1 MANIRLI
8 IECDTVAQL
17 ADELV
22 KQLTSLDAKYARV
35 EFRSPEQTK
44 ALAEELTALGKCLP
58 NANGDFP
65 FKTGEAEK
73 PVPAPAPVPAS
84 APASAPAPAPVSV
97 PAPAPTAVPTTP
109 TAYTLDQL
117 IEAVTPLARDNTKVP
132 QLQSLING
140 KYGVVG
146 LNELPAEA
154 YGAFAADIRAM
165 GARI

>member
-44 ALAEELTALGKCLP
+44 ALAEELIALGKCP
-58 NANGDFP
+58 PDASGDFP
-65 FKTGEAEK
+65 FKTGDAEK
-73 PVPAPAPVPAS
+73 SVPTPVPVPAP
-84 APASAPAPAPVSV
+84 V

>member
-17 ADELV
+17 ADELL

-44 ALAEELTALGKCLP
+44 ALAEELIALGKCP
-58 NANGDFP
+58 PDANGDFP
-65 FKTGEAEK
+65 FKTGDAEK
-73 PVPAPAPVPAS
+73 SVPTPVPVPAP
-84 APASAPAPAPVSV
+84 V

-117 IEAVTPLARDNTKVP
+117 IEAVTPLARDNTKVS

>member
-1 MANIRLI
+1 MAHIRLI

-44 ALAEELTALGKCLP
+44 ALAEELTALGKCP
-58 NANGDFP
+58 PDANGDFP
-65 FKTGEAEK
+65 FKPGEAEK
-73 PVPAPAPVPAS
+73 P
-84 APASAPAPAPVSV
+84 APAPAPS

>member
-17 ADELV
+17 TDELV

-44 ALAEELTALGKCLP
+44 ALAEELTALGKCP
-58 NANGDFP
+58 PDAGGDFP
-65 FKTGEAEK
+65 FKTVEAEK
-73 PVPAPAPVPAS
+73 PVPAPVPAS
-84 APASAPAPAPVSV
+84 APV
-97 PAPAPTAVPTTP
+97 PTPAPTAVPTTP

-146 LNELPAEA
+146 LKELPAEA

>member
-17 ADELV
+17 TDELL

-44 ALAEELTALGKCLP
+44 ALAEELTALGKCP
-58 NANGDFP
+58 PDANGDFP
-65 FKTGEAEK
+65 FKPGEAEK
-73 PVPAPAPVPAS
+73 P
-84 APASAPAPAPVSV
+84 APAPAPS

-146 LNELPAEA
+146 LKELPAEA

>member
-44 ALAEELTALGKCLP
+44 ALAEELTALGKCP
-58 NANGDFP
+58 PDANGDFP
-65 FKTGEAEK
+65 FKPGEAEK
-73 PVPAPAPVPAS
+73 P
-84 APASAPAPAPVSV
+84 APAPAPAPSPAPAPAPAPS

-109 TAYTLDQL
+109 TASALDQL

>member
-44 ALAEELTALGKCLP
+44 ALAEELTALGKCP
-58 NANGDFP
+58 PDANGDFP
-65 FKTGEAEK
+65 FKPGEAEK
-73 PVPAPAPVPAS
+73 P
-84 APASAPAPAPVSV
+84 APAPAPAPSPA

>member
-17 ADELV
+17 TDELL

-44 ALAEELTALGKCLP
+44 ALAEELTALGKCP
-58 NANGDFP
+58 PDANGDFP
-65 FKTGEAEK
+65 FKPGEAEK
-73 PVPAPAPVPAS
+73 P
-84 APASAPAPAPVSV
+84 APAPAPAPS

>member
-22 KQLTSLDAKYARV
+22 KQLTSIDAKYARV
-35 EFRSPEQTK
+35 EF
-44 ALAEELTALGKCLP
+44 
-58 NANGDFP
+58 NGDCP
-65 FKTGEAEK
+65 FTTDEINK
-73 PVPAPAPVPAS
+73 S
-84 APASAPAPAPVSV
+84 
-97 PAPAPTAVPTTP
+97 APTAVPTTP
-109 TAYTLDQL
+109 TSYTLDQL

>member
-22 KQLTSLDAKYARV
+22 KQLTSIDAKYARV

-44 ALAEELTALGKCLP
+44 ALAEELIALGKCVP
-58 NANGDFP
+58 DENGDCP
-65 FKTGEAEK
+65 FTTDEINK
-73 PVPAPAPVPAS
+73 S
-84 APASAPAPAPVSV
+84 
-97 PAPAPTAVPTTP
+97 APTAVPTTP
-109 TAYTLDQL
+109 TSYTLDQL
-117 IEAVTPLARDNTKVP
+117 IEAVTPLASDNTKVP
-132 QLQSLING
+132 QLQNLING

-146 LNELPAEA
+146 LNELPEEA

>member
-17 ADELV
+17 TDELL

-44 ALAEELTALGKCLP
+44 ALAEELTALGKCAP
-58 NANGDFP
+58 DANGDFP

-73 PVPAPAPVPAS
+73 P
-84 APASAPAPAPVSV
+84 APAPAPAPSPA

>member
-44 ALAEELTALGKCLP
+44 ALAEELTALGKCP
-58 NANGDFP
+58 PDASGDFP
-65 FKTGEAEK
+65 FKPGEAEK
-73 PVPAPAPVPAS
+73 P
-84 APASAPAPAPVSV
+84 APAPAPS

>member
-44 ALAEELTALGKCLP
+44 ALAEELTALGKCP
-58 NANGDFP
+58 PDANGDFP
-65 FKTGEAEK
+65 FKPGEAEK
-73 PVPAPAPVPAS
+73 P
-84 APASAPAPAPVSV
+84 APAPAPS

>member
-44 ALAEELTALGKCLP
+44 ALAEELTALGKCP
-58 NANGDFP
+58 PDANGDFP
-65 FKTGEAEK
+65 FKPGEAEK
-73 PVPAPAPVPAS
+73 P
-84 APASAPAPAPVSV
+84 APAPAPAPS

-117 IEAVTPLARDNTKVP
+117 IEAATPLARDNTKVP

>member
-17 ADELV
+17 ADELL
-22 KQLTSLDAKYARV
+22 KQLTSIDAKYARV

-44 ALAEELTALGKCLP
+44 ALAEELIALGKCLP
-58 NANGDFP
+58 DASGDFP
-65 FKTGEAEK
+65 FKTGDAAK
-73 PVPAPAPVPAS
+73 SVPTPVPVPAPAPPS
-84 APASAPAPAPVSV
+84 APA

-117 IEAVTPLARDNTKVP
+117 IEAATPLARDNTKVP

>member
-1 MANIRLI
+1 MANIKLT

-44 ALAEELTALGKCLP
+44 ALAEELIALGKCP
-58 NANGDFP
+58 PDANGDFP
-65 FKTGEAEK
+65 FTTDGANNTAS
-73 PVPAPAPVPAS
+73 VPAPF
-84 APASAPAPAPVSV
+84 PAPV
-97 PAPAPTAVPTTP
+97 PAPTAVPTTP

-132 QLQSLING
+132 QLQNLING

-146 LNELPAEA
+146 LNELPEEA

>member
-44 ALAEELTALGKCLP
+44 ALAEELIALGKCLP
-58 NANGDFP
+58 DASGDFP
-65 FKTGEAEK
+65 FKTGDAEK
-73 PVPAPAPVPAS
+73 SVPTPVPVPAP
-84 APASAPAPAPVSV
+84 V

>member
-17 ADELV
+17 ADELL

-44 ALAEELTALGKCLP
+44 ALAEELTALGKCAP
-58 NANGDFP
+58 DANGDFP
-65 FKTGEAEK
+65 FKTGDAEK
-73 PVPAPAPVPAS
+73 SVPTPVPVPAS
-84 APASAPAPAPVSV
+84 APV
-97 PAPAPTAVPTTP
+97 PTPAPTAVPTTP

-146 LNELPAEA
+146 LKELPAEA

>member
-17 ADELV
+17 ADELL

-44 ALAEELTALGKCLP
+44 ALAEELTALGKCP
-58 NANGDFP
+58 PDANGDFP
-65 FKTGEAEK
+65 FKPGEAEK
-73 PVPAPAPVPAS
+73 P
-84 APASAPAPAPVSV
+84 APAPAPAPSPA

>member
-17 ADELV
+17 TDELL

-44 ALAEELTALGKCLP
+44 ALAEELTALGKCP
-58 NANGDFP
+58 PDANGDFP

-73 PVPAPAPVPAS
+73 P
-84 APASAPAPAPVSV
+84 APAPAPSPA

>member
-17 ADELV
+17 TDELL

-35 EFRSPEQTK
+35 ECRSPEQTK
-44 ALAEELTALGKCLP
+44 ALAEELVALGKSAP
-58 NANGDFP
+58 DGNGDFP
-65 FKTGEAEK
+65 FTTGEQNK
-73 PVPAPAPVPAS
+73 PAAAPAL
-84 APASAPAPAPVSV
+84 APV
-97 PAPAPTAVPTTP
+97 ATTVPTTP
-109 TAYTLDQL
+109 IAYTLDQL
-117 IEAVTPLARDNTKVP
+117 IAAVTPLARDNTKVP

>member
-22 KQLTSLDAKYARV
+22 KQLTSIDAKYARV

-44 ALAEELTALGKCLP
+44 ALAEELIALGKCP
-58 NANGDFP
+58 PDASGDFP
-65 FKTGEAEK
+65 FKTGDAEK
-73 PVPAPAPVPAS
+73 SVPPPVPVPAP
-84 APASAPAPAPVSV
+84 V

>member
-44 ALAEELTALGKCLP
+44 ALAEELTALGKCP
-58 NANGDFP
+58 PDANGDFP
-65 FKTGEAEK
+65 FKPGEAEK
-73 PVPAPAPVPAS
+73 P
-84 APASAPAPAPVSV
+84 APAPAPAPS

>member
-17 ADELV
+17 TDELL

-44 ALAEELTALGKCLP
+44 ALAEELTALGKCAP
-58 NANGDFP
+58 DANGDFP

-73 PVPAPAPVPAS
+73 P
-84 APASAPAPAPVSV
+84 APAPAPAPSPA

-146 LNELPAEA
+146 LKELPAEA

>member
-44 ALAEELTALGKCLP
+44 ALAEELIALSKCP
-58 NANGDFP
+58 PDANGDFP

-73 PVPAPAPVPAS
+73 P
-84 APASAPAPAPVSV
+84 APAPAPAPSPA

>member
-17 ADELV
+17 TDELL

-44 ALAEELTALGKCLP
+44 ALAEELIALGKCLP
-58 NANGDFP
+58 DASGDFP
-65 FKTGEAEK
+65 FKTGDAEK
-73 PVPAPAPVPAS
+73 SVPTPVPVPAP
-84 APASAPAPAPVSV
+84 V

-146 LNELPAEA
+146 LKELPAEA

>member
-1 MANIRLI
+1 MANIKLI

-17 ADELV
+17 TDELL

-35 EFRSPEQTK
+35 DFRSPEQTK
-44 ALAEELTALGKCLP
+44 ALAEELVALGKCP
-58 NANGDFP
+58 PDANGDFP

-73 PVPAPAPVPAS
+73 P
-84 APASAPAPAPVSV
+84 APAPAPAPS

-146 LNELPAEA
+146 LKELPAEA

>member
-44 ALAEELTALGKCLP
+44 ALAEELIALGKCP
-58 NANGDFP
+58 PDAGGDFP
-65 FKTGEAEK
+65 FKTVEAEK
-73 PVPAPAPVPAS
+73 PVPVPAP
-84 APASAPAPAPVSV
+84 V

-146 LNELPAEA
+146 LNDLPAEA